1 VGAEYI
7 TRAAMKPLL
16 DPYGLSEAV
25 RRGNTL
31 YIAGQTGI
39 TAEHKIVEG
48 GLKAQAYQAFRNM
61 KEVVELAGGTAAD
74 IVSLTWY
81 LVEGANGRSFLEDA
95 TDVLAAKEE
104 IMPGIKPGSTAVRVK
119 ALLMPEIL
127 VEIQGVA
134 EL

>member
-1 VGAEYI
+1 MEAVYL
-7 TRAAMKPLL
+7 TRPAMKPLL

-25 RRGNTL
+25 QKGRTL
-31 YIAGQTGI
+31 YISGQTGI
-39 TAEHKIVEG
+39 THKHQIVEG
-48 GLKAQAYQAFRNM
+48 GLKAQSLQAFRNM
-61 KEVVELAGGTAAD
+61 EEIVELAGGVPAD

-81 LVEGANGRSFLEDA
+81 LVETPRSFLEDA

-119 ALLMPEIL
+119 ALLIPEIL

-134 EL
+134 ML